1 MAIDTG
7 YAVPGE
13 AIKFPSDIQERFVAP
28 YERKLAREQEEQKY
42 LTGLLEQRRIQNA
55 KDLKDLLEF
64 NPEVLR
70 AEYQPHFSKKIRGFI
85 SAAQKAKRGSY
96 IATDEEQSN
105 VYNIKN
111 DILKEVNMVNKL
123 DQKVQ
128 GY

>member
-13 AIKFPSDIQERFVAP
+13 AIKFPSDIKERFVAP

-55 KDLKDLLEF
+55 KDLKDQLEF

-70 AEYQPHFSKKIRGFI
+70 TEYQPYITDLIQKDFLPK
-85 SAAQKAKRGSY
+85 AQKAKLG
-96 IATDEEQSN
+96 AHLTTEQ
-105 VYNIKN
+105 
-111 DILKEVNMVNKL
+111 E
-123 DQKVQ
+123 
-128 GY
+128 